1 MPAVSS
7 PAGARVLGS
16 VLFRSSGPFSEGR
29 MSMTVDECNIEIDNI
44 KKTRRNLYDRLLEI
58 EQELDYIQD
67 TLEMTDNELAFYE
80 ERRARIL
87 EQGEDDEQ

>member
-1 MPAVSS
+1 
-7 PAGARVLGS
+7 
-16 VLFRSSGPFSEGR
+16 
-29 MSMTVDECNIEIDNI
+29 MTVDECNIEIDNI

-80 ERRARIL
+80 ERLARIL